1 MALTGGGPGAAL
13 ALDGKAAADFLLGS
27 ASSSPENLYLF
38 FDKEF
43 LQTARVGRWKIH
55 VARWNVQRYQAGSG
69 NQINQTLK
77 APELYDMTVD
87 VGESYNVAAN
97 HPEIVKSLMTA
108 SREAEHVPEE
118 IRKANADL
126 LK

>member
-1 MALTGGGPGAAL
+1 MTG
-13 ALDGKAAADFLLGS
+13 F
-27 ASSSPENLYLF
+27 
-38 FDKEF
+38 
-43 LQTARVGRWKIH
+43 GRWKIH
-55 VARWNVQRYQAGSG
+55 VARWNAQRYQAGSG

-97 HPEIVKSLMTA
+97 HPEIVKSLMT
-108 SREAEHVPEE
+108 RLAEKLSTFPEE
-118 IRKANADL
+118 IRKANAGL